1 MKVKFQKV
9 LKEIIESHSCVF
21 FLLTM
26 IFKTFNECYVSLA
39 KNSGQE
45 GVNYTNQITDNIIY
59 ISTNEY
65 SNQECV
71 NLYIIQIITIIKP
84 GKIYR
89 GMCNII

>member
-1 MKVKFQKV
+1 
-9 LKEIIESHSCVF
+9 
-21 FLLTM
+21 M
-26 IFKTFNECYVSLA
+26 IFKTFNECCVSLA

-71 NLYIIQIITIIKP
+71 NLYIIQMVTITIKP

-89 GMCNII
+89 GMCNSNIIRTGIITFRKMWLKQIGQK